1 MVRYQQNQYLVIY
14 KIYIMIDFK
23 KMYEDLLVKY
33 TELHIKYSELLDK
46 HYEEEALR
54 ISQEDDLNDNP
65 LKRRGE

>member
-1 MVRYQQNQYLVIY
+1 MTDY
-14 KIYIMIDFK
+14 K

-65 LKRRGE
+65 LRYRDGQDKR